1 MLSKVLSSIV
11 FCLVSLFC
19 FANAQS
25 VPRDAT
31 SIQITLWLSVSLVA
45 TLIVF
50 LYFMIKTAPNTGR
63 DPLLNMRI
71 KSEAD
76 KSK

>member
-1 MLSKVLSSIV
+1 MINKVFSSIILFV
-11 FCLVSLFC
+11 ASLFC
-19 FANAQS
+19 TAKAQS

-31 SIQITLWLSVSLVA
+31 SIQITLWLSVSLAA